1 MKKLKKGRKFK
12 REKDQR
18 KALLI
23 ALASALILSERIKTT
38 EAKAKELSPFIEKK
52 ITRARK
58 GDLLARR
65 LLLKDFSPDIVKKL
79 ISDIAPKYKERQGG
93 YTRVVKLGQRKSDG
107 ARTVSYTHLD
117 VYKRQV
123 IESLPNGFFKVEL
136 DNDEGQVLAHL
147 AGKLRVNKIRVLLG
161 DREMCI
167 RDRFKRN

>member
-107 ARTVSYTHLD
+107 ARMAI
-117 VYKRQV
+117 
-123 IESLPNGFFKVEL
+123 IELV
-136 DNDEGQVLAHL
+136 
-147 AGKLRVNKIRVLLG
+147 
-161 DREMCI
+161 
-167 RDRFKRN
+167 